1 MNNIPRM
8 DNFDLWYYPI
18 APFAHGPPLSR
29 DVLFT
34 KSSRYRPARN
44 FNKWSNV

>member
-18 APFAHGPPLSR
+18 APFAHGPP
-29 DVLFT
+29 
-34 KSSRYRPARN
+34 
-44 FNKWSNV
+44 